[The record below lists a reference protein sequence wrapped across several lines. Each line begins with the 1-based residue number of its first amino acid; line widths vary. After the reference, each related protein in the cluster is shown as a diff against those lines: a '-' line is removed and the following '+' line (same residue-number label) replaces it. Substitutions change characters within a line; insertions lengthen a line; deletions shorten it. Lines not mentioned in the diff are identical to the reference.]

1 MKKIDRRVLRTQQS
15 LGNALVDLTLELGYD
30 AITIKELTQRA
41 NIGYATFFRHF
52 KSKDELLLYVL
63 ESVLH
68 DINDLTQPEMTPYE
82 QALVT
87 FEYIKEH
94 SRVYHVFISIPRNSE
109 LVQTVYESI
118 EKDIRANYVA
128 RNPDQIPLEIAVNH
142 IVTSILELIRWWI
155 VNDMKYSVE
164 QMATIQSELIV
175 KATETIALDP
185 VNMSHHQISAD

>member
-68 DINDLTQPEMTPYE
+68 DINDLTKPEMSPYE

-94 SRVYHVFISIPRNSE
+94 NRVYHVFISIPRNSE

-118 EKDIRANYVA
+118 EKDIRSNYVA
-128 RNPDQIPLEIAVNH
+128 RDPDRIPIEIAVNH

-155 VNDMKYSVE
+155 VNDMKYPVE
-164 QMATIQSELIV
+164 QMATIQAEMIV
-175 KATETIALDP
+175 KATEAVALNHVDK
-185 VNMSHHQISAD
+185 SHQQISAD

>member
-15 LGNALVDLTLELGYD
+15 LGNALVDLTLEIGYD

-52 KSKDELLLYVL
+52 KSKDELLMYVL

-68 DINDLTQPEMTPYE
+68 EINDLTKPDMSAYE

-87 FEYIKEH
+87 YEYIKDH

-118 EKDIRANYVA
+118 EKDIRSNYIA
-128 RNPDQIPLEIAVNH
+128 RDPERIPIEVAVNH
-142 IVTSILELIRWWI
+142 IVTSIIELIRWWI

-164 QMATIQSELIV
+164 QMATIQSEMIV
-175 KATETIALDP
+175 KATESVALDR
-185 VNMSHHQISAD
+185 VTNSGQQLSAD